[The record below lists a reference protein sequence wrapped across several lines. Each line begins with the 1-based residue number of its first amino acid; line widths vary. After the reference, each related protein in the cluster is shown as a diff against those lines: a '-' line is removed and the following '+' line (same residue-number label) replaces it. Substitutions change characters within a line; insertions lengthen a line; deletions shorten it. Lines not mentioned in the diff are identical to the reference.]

1 MKSDLLQ
8 LAKEKKIIRYSD
20 LISEKIP
27 TVYLNRQVKEGTLIK
42 LGRGIYALPE
52 TEFDE
57 NQTLLE
63 VSHLVPKGVFCLLT
77 ALRFHNL
84 TTQSPFEVWL
94 AIDRNAAVPK
104 IGSVQTRIFRMT
116 GKSFSEG
123 IEEHKVEGGTIKVY
137 SPAKTV
143 ADCFKYRHKIGLD
156 VAIEAL
162 RDCVKNKKA
171 TIDEIWYFAKIN
183 RMANVIMPYL
193 SSLEL
198 LDNK

>member
-1 MKSDLLQ
+1 MKSNLLQ
-8 LAKEKKIIRYSD
+8 LAKKKKIIRYSD
-20 LISEKIP
+20 LVGETIP
-27 TVYLNRQVKEGTLIK
+27 TVYLNRQVKEGNLIK

-63 VSHLVPKGVFCLLT
+63 VAHLVPKGVFCLLS
-77 ALRFHNL
+77 ALRFHEL

-104 IGSVQTRIFRMT
+104 INSVQTRIFRMT

-123 IEEHKVEGGTIKVY
+123 IKEHNVEGGIIKVY
-137 SPAKTV
+137 TPAKTV
-143 ADCFKYRHKIGLD
+143 ADCFKYRNKIGLD

-162 RDCVKNKKA
+162 RDSLKNKKA

-183 RMANVIMPYL
+183 RVANVIMPYL
-193 SSLEL
+193 SSLSY
-198 LDNK
+198 

>member
-8 LAKEKKIIRYSD
+8 LAKNKKIIRYSD

-27 TVYLNRQVKEGTLIK
+27 TVYLNRQVKEGSLIK

-63 VSHLVPKGVFCLLT
+63 VSYLVPKGIFCLLS
-77 ALRFHNL
+77 ALRFHEL
-84 TTQSPFEVWL
+84 TTQNPYEVWL

-104 IGSVQTRIFRMT
+104 INSVQTRIFRMT

-123 IEEHKVEGGTIKVY
+123 IDEHQVEGGTIKVY

-143 ADCFKYRHKIGLD
+143 ADCFKYRNKIGLD

-162 RDCVKNKKA
+162 RDCLKNKKA
-171 TIDEIWYFAKIN
+171 TIDEVWHFAKIN
-183 RMANVIMPYL
+183 RVAKVIMPYL
-193 SSLEL
+193 SSLSY
-198 LDNK
+198 